1 MKNQKKNNLTTAVI
15 LASVVLVFFIGIFV
29 KQSLFRWS
37 WIGLRMTDEMK
48 QEAQSANLEGQVES
62 KKLNV
67 VMLKKLLIIAVMMFG
82 FGYALIPLYKQICEI
97 TGINILTPKDIS
109 ADAVVNSQVDKSR
122 LVTIEFDANTQG
134 PWRFRP
140 TVASM
145 QVHPGE
151 MAQVVYEVVNK
162 QSYKMDAQAIP
173 SYAPQQAAAFFKKME
188 CFCFKQ
194 QTLEANEARQMPVSF
209 FIDPALPKDV
219 KTITLSYTFFEVGLK
234 PSVSKTGS

>member
-1 MKNQKKNNLTTAVI
+1 M
-15 LASVVLVFFIGIFV
+15 S
-29 KQSLFRWS
+29 
-37 WIGLRMTDEMK
+37 DELK
-48 QEAQSANLEGQVES
+48 QEPKSATLEDQTEN
-62 KKLNV
+62 KKLNFL
-67 VMLKKLLIIAVMMFG
+67 MLKKLLIIAVVMFG
-82 FGYALIPLYKQICEI
+82 FGYALIPIYKQICEI

-122 LVTIEFDANTQG
+122 LITVEFDANTQG

-140 TVASM
+140 TVSSL

-219 KTITLSYTFFEVGLK
+219 KTITLSYTFFEVGLQ
-234 PSVSKTGS
+234 PAAGKTGP

>member
-1 MKNQKKNNLTTAVI
+1 MSEELKQKVVEEAAEEQVI
-15 LASVVLVFFIGIFV
+15 T
-29 KQSLFRWS
+29 KR
-37 WIGLRMTDEMK
+37 
-48 QEAQSANLEGQVES
+48 
-62 KKLNV
+62 LNFL
-67 VMLKKLLIIAVMMFG
+67 MLKKLVVIAIVMFG
-82 FGYALIPLYKQICEI
+82 FGYALIPIYKQICEI

-122 LVTIEFDANTQG
+122 LITIEFDANTQG

-140 TVASM
+140 TVSSL

-188 CFCFKQ
+188 CFCFQQ

-234 PSVSKTGS
+234 PTASKTGS

>member
-1 MKNQKKNNLTTAVI
+1 MSEELKQTA
-15 LASVVLVFFIGIFV
+15 AEEATEEKVVT
-29 KQSLFRWS
+29 R
-37 WIGLRMTDEMK
+37 
-48 QEAQSANLEGQVES
+48 
-62 KKLNV
+62 KLNFL
-67 VMLKKLLIIAVMMFG
+67 MLKKLVVVAIVMFG
-82 FGYALIPLYKQICEI
+82 FGYALIPIYKKICEI
-97 TGINILTPKDIS
+97 TGINVLTPRDIS

-122 LVTIEFDANTQG
+122 LITIELDANTQG

-140 TVASM
+140 TVSSI

-173 SYAPQQAAAFFKKME
+173 SYAPQEAGTFFKKME
-188 CFCFKQ
+188 CFCFQQ

-234 PSVSKTGS
+234 PTASKTGS

>member
-1 MKNQKKNNLTTAVI
+1 MSEDLKQTAAEEAI
-15 LASVVLVFFIGIFV
+15 EEKVVT
-29 KQSLFRWS
+29 R
-37 WIGLRMTDEMK
+37 
-48 QEAQSANLEGQVES
+48 
-62 KKLNV
+62 KLNFL
-67 VMLKKLLIIAVMMFG
+67 MLKKLVLVAIVMFG
-82 FGYALIPLYKQICEI
+82 FGYALIPIYKKICEI
-97 TGINILTPKDIS
+97 TGINVLTPKDIS
-109 ADAVVNSQVDKSR
+109 ADAVMNSQVDKSR
-122 LVTIEFDANTQG
+122 LITIELDANTQG

-140 TVASM
+140 TVSSI

-173 SYAPQQAAAFFKKME
+173 SYAPQQAGTFFKKME
-188 CFCFKQ
+188 CFCFQQ

-234 PSVSKTGS
+234 PAASKTGS

>member
-1 MKNQKKNNLTTAVI
+1 MSDELKQDQLDEQ
-15 LASVVLVFFIGIFV
+15 LAG
-29 KQSLFRWS
+29 
-37 WIGLRMTDEMK
+37 
-48 QEAQSANLEGQVES
+48 N
-62 KKLNV
+62 KLNFL
-67 VMLKKLLIIAVMMFG
+67 MLKKLVIIALVMFG
-82 FGYALIPLYKQICEI
+82 FGYALIPIYKQICEI

-109 ADAVVNSQVDKSR
+109 ADAVSNSQIDKNR

-140 TVASM
+140 VVSSM
-145 QVHPGE
+145 KVHPGE

-173 SYAPQQAAAFFKKME
+173 SYAPQQAAPFFKKME

-209 FIDPALPKDV
+209 FIDPALPKEV

-234 PSVSKTGS
+234 PAATKTGS

>member
-1 MKNQKKNNLTTAVI
+1 MSEELKQKAAEV
-15 LASVVLVFFIGIFV
+15 SGEDQVV
-29 KQSLFRWS
+29 
-37 WIGLRMTDEMK
+37 T
-48 QEAQSANLEGQVES
+48 
-62 KKLNV
+62 KKLNFL
-67 VMLKKLLIIAVMMFG
+67 MLKKLVIIAVVMFG
-82 FGYALIPLYKQICEI
+82 FGYALIPIYKQICEI

-122 LVTIEFDANTQG
+122 LITIEFDANTQG

-140 TVASM
+140 TVSSL

-173 SYAPQQAAAFFKKME
+173 SYAPQQAGTFFKKME
-188 CFCFKQ
+188 CFCFQQ

-234 PSVSKTGS
+234 PTASKTGS

>member
-1 MKNQKKNNLTTAVI
+1 MSEELKQTAADE
-15 LASVVLVFFIGIFV
+15 ASAEKVV
-29 KQSLFRWS
+29 
-37 WIGLRMTDEMK
+37 T
-48 QEAQSANLEGQVES
+48 
-62 KKLNV
+62 KKLNFL
-67 VMLKKLLIIAVMMFG
+67 MLKKLVVIAVVMFG
-82 FGYALIPLYKQICEI
+82 FGYALIPIYKQICEI
-97 TGINILTPKDIS
+97 TGINVLTPKDIS

-122 LVTIEFDANTQG
+122 LITIEFDANTQG

-140 TVASM
+140 TVSSI

-173 SYAPQQAAAFFKKME
+173 SYAPQQAGTFFKKME
-188 CFCFKQ
+188 CFCFQQ

-234 PSVSKTGS
+234 AEAGKTGP